1 MEVLSWVIY
10 LGGPLLVVLLIV
22 IAFVD
27 SVSRERPHTPPAPAA
42 SYQNEPDLRDLDPE
56 WARGELDEV
65 DQDLI
70 LGPE

>member
-1 MEVLSWVIY
+1 MEVLSWIIY
-10 LGGPLLVVLLIV
+10 LGGPLLFALLIL

-27 SVSRERPHTPPAPAA
+27 RATRERPRTPPAPAP
-42 SYQNEPDLRDLDPE
+42 YQDEPDLIDLDPE
-56 WARGELDEV
+56 WVREELDEV